1 MSKNREKSLFLTA
14 LCLAALDVKFEKYTG
29 TSFDELI
36 VMMENG
42 DWDRVEEVL
51 KQTQEA
57 LKKEINQLIRV
68 KNP

>member
-29 TSFDELI
+29 ASFD
-36 VMMENG
+36 G

-57 LKKEINQLIRV
+57 FNQLIRV